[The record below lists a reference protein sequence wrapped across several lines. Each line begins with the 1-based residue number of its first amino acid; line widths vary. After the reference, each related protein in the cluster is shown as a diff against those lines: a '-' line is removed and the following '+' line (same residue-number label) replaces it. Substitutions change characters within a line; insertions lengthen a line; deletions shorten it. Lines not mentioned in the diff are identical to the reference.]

1 MKWTSHD
8 DNSVI
13 SQDEYLALPE
23 QEKIKYYQS
32 EGPVQVETVQEIE
45 DVPVEE
51 EAEEE
56 AE

>member
-51 EAEEE
+51 EAE
-56 AE
+56 